1 MAKASCC
8 PRWMMEYKGASSY
21 RESSKL
27 DFRIPYNRG
36 KTQNALGSL
45 RILWLSKKHNSHM
58 LGQGEDEGIGKTL
71 GFSMSLNHGKG
82 FQMSINHVSVD
93 FRGTGTLMPPRLPSH
108 LSSLLISVS
117 APFFKWLLPT

>member
-8 PRWMMEYKGASSY
+8 PRWMMEYKGP
-21 RESSKL
+21 L
-27 DFRIPYNRG
+27 P
-36 KTQNALGSL
+36 TGSL
-45 RILWLSKKHNSHM
+45 PSLTSGFLTTEAKLRMHLVHSGCFGDQKNTIHT

-93 FRGTGTLMPPRLPSH
+93 LRGTGTLMPPRLPSH

-117 APFFKWLLPT
+117 APFFKWLFPP